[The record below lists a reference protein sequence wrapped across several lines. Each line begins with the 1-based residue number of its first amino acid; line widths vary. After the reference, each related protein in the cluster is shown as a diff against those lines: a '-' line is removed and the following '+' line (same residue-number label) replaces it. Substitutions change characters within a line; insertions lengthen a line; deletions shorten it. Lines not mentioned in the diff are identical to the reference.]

1 MVVAVRN
8 LNHRR
13 MMRASV
19 SRDLPH
25 STRVRGG
32 GAEHSG
38 EKCRRPQVGRVL
50 LRLRSPRLEVRTWV
64 GPRWREARYMYV
76 HVTVHMDRTL

>member
-1 MVVAVRN
+1 VRVCPEISRTV
-8 LNHRR
+8 HG
-13 MMRASV
+13 SV
-19 SRDLPH
+19 
-25 STRVRGG
+25 G